1 MVTRAVCGLRPDTA
15 RVAGF
20 LIFEET
26 GELFEPRDVYF
37 RAQKMG
43 CVVRLKRASAH
54 QKKGFRPSVSC
65 QSIVRP
71 DIGKTGAL
79 PFIQGMGQRR
89 G

>member
-1 MVTRAVCGLRPDTA
+1 
-15 RVAGF
+15 
-20 LIFEET
+20 
-26 GELFEPRDVYF
+26 
-37 RAQKMG
+37 
-43 CVVRLKRASAH
+43 VVRLKRASAH